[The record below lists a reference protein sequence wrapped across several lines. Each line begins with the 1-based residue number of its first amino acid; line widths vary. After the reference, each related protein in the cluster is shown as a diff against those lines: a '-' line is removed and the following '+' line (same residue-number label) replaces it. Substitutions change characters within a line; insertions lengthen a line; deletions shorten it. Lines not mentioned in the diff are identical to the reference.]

1 MKSADS
7 KRWRVRAHKKALRTY
22 TDSCFHVREP
32 RFTLPCQP
40 HGTDLKAHI
49 QLKGIMT
56 EEKGGVKLSAR
67 FVLVKGAA
75 AVILDFRP
83 LLCLDFLIITAAAV
97 EIQT

>member
-1 MKSADS
+1 
-7 KRWRVRAHKKALRTY
+7 
-22 TDSCFHVREP
+22 
-32 RFTLPCQP
+32 
-40 HGTDLKAHI
+40 
-49 QLKGIMT
+49 MT